1 MSVELSGFDELI
13 SDLNNLGAI
22 GNKIGRKAVEEG
34 AKIVLEQQKKDAPRS
49 DDNDHGAD
57 KLDITEIKK
66 YAKSGTVV
74 GRVGISSDNWE
85 FTKGLYFNH
94 YGFEHYKSG
103 KMVDVHVGWMND
115 SFKKCKDKAA
125 KIMIDIA
132 SKEIDKIL
140 KQVII

>member
-1 MSVELSGFDELI
+1 MGIELQGFDELV
-13 SDLNNLGAI
+13 SDLNNLGTI

-34 AKIVLEQQKKDAPRS
+34 SKIVLEQQKKDAPRS
-49 DDNDHGAD
+49 GDDDHGAD

-66 YAKSGTVV
+66 YTKSGTVV

-103 KMVDVHVGWMND
+103 KMVDVHIGWMND
-115 SFKKCKDKAA
+115 SFKKCKDKASE
-125 KIMIDIA
+125 KIIDIA

-140 KQVII
+140 K

>member
-13 SDLNNLGAI
+13 SELNNLGAI
-22 GNKIGRKAVEEG
+22 GHKIGKQAIEEG
-34 AKIVLEQQKKDAPRS
+34 AKIVLEQQKKDAPR
-49 DDNDHGAD
+49 DKNDSKHGAD

-103 KMVDVHVGWMND
+103 KMVNVHVGWMND
-115 SFKKCKDKAA
+115 SFKKCKEEAA
-125 KIMIDIA
+125 KVMIDIA

-140 KQVII
+140 K

>member
-34 AKIVLEQQKKDAPRS
+34 AKIVLEQQKKDAPKS

-140 KQVII
+140 K

>member
-1 MSVELSGFDELI
+1 MAIELNGFDELI
-13 SDLNNLGAI
+13 SDLNNLGSI
-22 GNKIGRKAVEEG
+22 GNKIGKQAIEEG

-49 DDNDHGAD
+49 GDDDHGAD

-66 YAKSGTVV
+66 YTKSGTVV

-103 KMVDVHVGWMND
+103 KMVDVHIGWMND
-115 SFKKCKDKAA
+115 SFKKCKEKASE
-125 KIMIDIA
+125 KIIDIA

-140 KQVII
+140 K

>member
-13 SDLNNLGAI
+13 SDLNNLSTL

-115 SFKKCKDKAA
+115 SFKKCKEKAA
-125 KIMIDIA
+125 KVMIDIA
-132 SKEIDKIL
+132 STEIDKIL
-140 KQVII
+140 K

>member
-13 SDLNNLGAI
+13 SDLNNLGTI

-66 YAKSGTVV
+66 YAKSGTVI

-125 KIMIDIA
+125 RVMIDIA

-140 KQVII
+140 K

>member
-34 AKIVLEQQKKDAPRS
+34 AKIDLEQQKKDAPRS

-140 KQVII
+140 K

>member
-1 MSVELSGFDELI
+1 MSLELSGFDELI

-140 KQVII
+140 K

>member
-1 MSVELSGFDELI
+1 MAIKLSGFDELVT
-13 SDLNNLGAI
+13 DLNNLGAI
-22 GNKIGRKAVEEG
+22 GNKIGKQAIEEG
-34 AKIVLEQQKKDAPRS
+34 AKIVLEQQKKDAPR
-49 DDNDHGAD
+49 DKNDSKHGAD

-103 KMVDVHVGWMND
+103 KMVNVHVGWMND
-115 SFKKCKDKAA
+115 SFKKCKEKAA
-125 KIMIDIA
+125 KVMIDIA

-140 KQVII
+140 K

>member
-1 MSVELSGFDELI
+1 MGVKINGFDELI
-13 SDLNNLGAI
+13 SDLNNLGTI
-22 GNKIGRKAVEEG
+22 GNKIGRQAVEEG

-74 GRVGISSDNWE
+74 GKVGISSDNWE

-103 KMVDVHVGWMND
+103 EMVDVHIGWMND
-115 SFKKCKDKAA
+115 SFKKCKEKASE
-125 KIMIDIA
+125 KIIDIA

-140 KQVII
+140 K

>member
-13 SDLNNLGAI
+13 SDLNNLGTI

-66 YAKSGTVV
+66 YAKSGTVI

-125 KIMIDIA
+125 KVMIDIA

-140 KQVII
+140 K

>member
-1 MSVELSGFDELI
+1 MAKKLSGFDELVN
-13 SDLNNLGAI
+13 DLNNLGAI
-22 GNKIGRKAVEEG
+22 GNKIGKQAIEEG
-34 AKIVLEQQKKDAPRS
+34 AKIVLEQQKKDAPR
-49 DDNDHGAD
+49 DKNDSKHGAD

-103 KMVDVHVGWMND
+103 KMVNVNVGWMND
-115 SFKKCKDKAA
+115 SFKKCKEKAA
-125 KIMIDIA
+125 KVMIDIA

-140 KQVII
+140 K

>member
-140 KQVII
+140 K